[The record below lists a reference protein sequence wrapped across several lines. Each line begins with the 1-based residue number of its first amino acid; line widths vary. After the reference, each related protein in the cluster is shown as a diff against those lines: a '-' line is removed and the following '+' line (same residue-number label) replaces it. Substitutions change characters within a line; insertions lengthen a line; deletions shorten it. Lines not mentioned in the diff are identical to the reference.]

1 MILITTSDY
10 YPQIGGLTSFTSNI
24 AQALKN
30 INCEYELFHWKKY
43 SEIESYDQSKFEKYE
58 LIINIH
64 PMFSWLSSS
73 GHEKMINFIHGS
85 EILMTSPNVIKR
97 IVKNINK
104 KKYFKR
110 LESSK
115 LNFFISEFTKNKIVS
130 KGYSQNYSRDFIFH
144 NCINTENANRKKI
157 YIDDIVKLVCVARD
171 VPHKNIAGAVRLAE
185 IIAYISNKKVRLTLS
200 PGIKLSSST
209 IEIVNLKDFSDQE
222 RSKVYAES
230 DFNLLLSK
238 DHSELGFFEG
248 FGLTTM
254 EAAVFGTPSI
264 VLNTGGLPE
273 AIHHEING
281 IVIDDITESSLAQI
295 VPYLK
300 SEKYNEMS
308 EVAFE
313 HVNNNH
319 SLQFY
324 EKLILKILEKKQ

>member
-1 MILITTSDY
+1 VILITTSDY

-24 AQALKN
+24 VQALKN

-43 SEIESYDQSKFEKYE
+43 SEIESFDQKNLEKYH

-64 PMFSWLSSS
+64 PMFSWLSKT

-110 LESSK
+110 LESSRF
-115 LNFFISEFTKNKIVS
+115 NFFISEFTKNKIVS
-130 KGYSQNYSRDFIFH
+130 KGYNQDFSRDIVFH
-144 NCINTENANRKKI
+144 NCINTSNARKKNDVL
-157 YIDDIVKLVCVARD
+157 DDVVKLVCIARD
-171 VPHKNIAGAVRLAE
+171 VPHKNIEGAVRLAE
-185 IIAYISNKKVRLTLS
+185 ILANISSKKVQLTLS
-200 PGIKLSSST
+200 PGVRIASN
-209 IEIVNLKDFSDQE
+209 IVKVENLKDFSDEE
-222 RSKVYAES
+222 RSKTYAES

-254 EAAVFGTPSI
+254 EAAIFGTPSI
-264 VLNTGGLPE
+264 VLKTGGLPE

-281 IVIDDITESSLAQI
+281 IVIDT
-295 VPYLK
+295 V
-300 SEKYNEMS
+300 
-308 EVAFE
+308 
-313 HVNNNH
+313 
-319 SLQFY
+319 
-324 EKLILKILEKKQ
+324 LEIR